1 MISDKRIINAF
12 LWFAVL
18 NFLIRGYHIFFCWT
32 KLDRVGGDWQ
42 NCSKNDRTKCETI
55 WIFDMIGCPTY
66 PWCKFPLCFD
76 SRRFISDLLP
86 PPMKLHSN
94 KVKYISTFEGINLF
108 STFPFK
114 ARWLF
119 FFFVFFLIPFLFV
132 WCFYLFIL
140 YHKIWRFGFILM
152 VLNWW

>member
-42 NCSKNDRTKCETI
+42 NEMRNHLNI
-55 WIFDMIGCPTY
+55 WHDWVSYISLMQISALFWFASFYFWLTTASNEVTLQQRQSI
-66 PWCKFPLCFD
+66 FPLSRALICSVLSRLKPAGFCFV
-76 SRRFISDLLP
+76 L
-86 PPMKLHSN
+86 
-94 KVKYISTFEGINLF
+94 
-108 STFPFK
+108 
-114 ARWLF
+114 
-119 FFFVFFLIPFLFV
+119 FFLIPFLFV